1 MSRSYKVEMG
11 AELFKKYAG
20 SSMKIFYRSLLRH
33 PFLVGM
39 VFILIWMHR
48 LFPLFFSFLLSSSP
62 VIVST
67 AVLLGTLLSF
77 GQPNIPEIEKE
88 PKSEQYEIQKLESK
102 VMSQTETVERD
113 GNFASE
119 ETNISRIE
127 VGEKSFEVFNSV
139 NDDNSCVEVN
149 KPLYLVDDGE
159 FVTEENCENSQFE
172 EDQLVDE
179 AKNEIDEVK
188 VVLGSHYSP
197 LKQSEDE
204 RIVLENDDKLWEGS
218 ADPLNSDPALLWK
231 RVEGDGYDEDE
242 DDDDDDDEGDDDDD
256 DDDSGSDLAESS
268 SPDASMADIIPMLDE
283 LHPLLS
289 EEQEIRQEHNDDEDG
304 MINHEDSEHSLELS
318 ESSSESNDEDGHE
331 NHKDEQVGEEEEEE
345 ESKHT
350 DKEDEPRSA
359 ITWTEDDQKNLMNL
373 GTSEMERNRRLENL
387 IARRRARKTMR
398 MQAEKNLIDLESAD
412 LPWSIPPIST
422 TRSNPFDY
430 DSHDNIPG
438 SAPSVLLKRRNP
450 FDLPYDPNEE
460 KPDLVGD
467 TFQQEFA
474 GFQPK
479 EPFFRRHESF
489 NVGPSNFGAL
499 RSERQE
505 TKLRPYFVPERTF
518 QRQFSGISDS
528 KVSSVPDTESVSS
541 ADDLENKD
549 HEDEQSLEQELV
561 SEKDQ
566 EHEHPELISESH
578 ERPYFVPEHVASLAY
593 ERQLSGVSDSKLS
606 SIPDTESVSSASD
619 LENKD
624 HIEDDHHSLE
634 PELVSE
640 KDQEHEHEELISES
654 HERPYFVPEH
664 LGSVAFERQ
673 SSEVSDSKLSSISD
687 TESVS
692 SADDLENKDHIDLS
706 QEPELISFEDD
717 IDDNVESVQVR
728 EGDERLHEDEIS
740 VGNVMNQQEVVNVVS
755 SMEIMAEAVHSR
767 ASSLSSSDEVSEQV
781 YNEKDGDEVATSV
794 SETSSYFEEHG
805 SLIERSEIDDT
816 SLSVEESHPKEPVY
830 DTSPRSVT
838 RNLSSSSISNDL
850 HAISERHGSFSGQDS
865 QETAPKTEMD
875 CHGNDV
881 ELIDSSAADEV
892 GSRSITNRDL
902 NDLELNLEPSVVDDH
917 LHKDESFQHTD
928 DQHQSSSSADVL
940 LDMDASHQPEQVEGS
955 SSNSNGRSH
964 ENTQQEEVISQPEEE
979 DPEELQVQ
987 EHKQGEVT
995 SSNGETYENPN
1006 PTHHQFIS
1014 EEEEAIP
1021 QPQEEVPLLDTTANE
1036 QSEDNPEL
1044 VQVQITS
1051 NNLDNL
1057 QMEEPQNDIS
1067 RSIDS
1072 VLNAQFDVVETE
1084 EPGNRVDPD
1093 VPDNIEDV
1101 DEIHEMDENFLVELD
1116 AVGDFSVSDLVS
1128 TSNEMEQDPHA
1139 YDHVLE
1145 TKLSADE
1152 NSYSKDLGSVLNVTE
1167 QPPHALEHDLETKH
1181 SGDENSYPKDLEST
1195 LNEMKEDSHD
1205 LETKCSADE
1214 DSYSKDL
1221 GLEQNPHSLEHD
1233 LETKHSE
1240 DLGATLDEMKQTPH
1254 DLETKLSGDEVLGS
1268 TLKEMKQDP
1277 DASEHDIET
1286 KHSGD
1291 EDSYSKDLRLSLDD
1305 EMKQDP
1311 HDLETKHSE
1320 DEESYSEAIG
1330 STLNEMRVQEPEASG
1345 HALETFYSVDE
1356 YAFSKFVES
1365 ALNEMKQEPQAL
1377 EHVLE
1382 TNPSADEDLSKTKLN
1397 MDEEQVMESQNEKES
1412 SNIEVAGASEA
1423 EAFKTNLTNNN
1434 TNELVVALPQETESN
1449 SISATLVNHGTENVS
1464 STNNTDKE

>member
-1 MSRSYKVEMG
+1 MG
-11 AELFKKYAG
+11 PELFKKYAS

-48 LFPLFFSFLLSSSP
+48 LFPSFFSFLLSSSP

-119 ETNISRIE
+119 ATNISRIE

-204 RIVLENDDKLWEGS
+204 HIVLESDDKLWEGS

-242 DDDDDDDEGDDDDD
+242 DDDDDDDDDDEGDDDDDDD

-304 MINHEDSEHSLELS
+304 MINHEDSEHSLESS
-318 ESSSESNDEDGHE
+318 ESSSESNDEDVNE
-331 NHKDEQVGEEEEEE
+331 DHKDEQVGEEDEDDEEEE
-345 ESKHT
+345 EDKESKHT

-398 MQAEKNLIDLESAD
+398 MQAENNLIDLESAD

-430 DSHDNIPG
+430 DSQDNIPG

-541 ADDLENKD
+541 AGDLENKD

-566 EHEHPELISESH
+566 EHEHEELISESH

-664 LGSVAFERQ
+664 VASLAYERQ
-673 SSEVSDSKLSSISD
+673 SSGVSDSKLSSISD
-687 TESVS
+687 TDSVS

-717 IDDNVESVQVR
+717 IDGNVESVQVT

-740 VGNVMNQQEVVNVVS
+740 VGNVMNQEEVVNVVS
-755 SMEIMAEAVHSR
+755 IMAEAVHSSR

-781 YNEKDGDEVATSV
+781 YNEKDGDEVASSV

-805 SLIERSEIDDT
+805 SLIERSEIDVT

-850 HAISERHGSFSGQDS
+850 QAISERHASFSGQDS
-865 QETAPKTEMD
+865 QETAPKTETD

-940 LDMDASHQPEQVEGS
+940 LDMDASHQPEQVEVS
-955 SSNSNGRSH
+955 SSNFNEKSH
-964 ENTQQEEVISQPEEE
+964 ENTQQEEVISQPEED

-987 EHKQGEVT
+987 EPKQGEVT
-995 SSNGETYENPN
+995 SSNGETYGNPN
-1006 PTHHQFIS
+1006 PTHHQFVS
-1014 EEEEAIP
+1014 EEEEEAIP
-1021 QPQEEVPLLDTTANE
+1021 QPQEEVPLLDTTANK
-1036 QSEDNPEL
+1036 QSEENTEL

-1057 QMEEPQNDIS
+1057 QIEEPQNDIS

-1072 VLNAQFDVVETE
+1072 VLNAKFDVVETE
-1084 EPGNRVDPD
+1084 EPGKRVDPD

-1101 DEIHEMDENFLVELD
+1101 DEIHEMDETFLVELD
-1116 AVGDFSVSDLVS
+1116 AVGDFSVNNDLVS
-1128 TSNEMEQDPHA
+1128 TSNEMKHDPHA
-1139 YDHVLE
+1139 FE

-1152 NSYSKDLGSVLNVTE
+1152 DSYSKDLGSVLNVME
-1167 QPPHALEHDLETKH
+1167 QPAHALEHDLETKH
-1181 SGDENSYPKDLEST
+1181 SGDEHSYPKDQESS
-1195 LNEMKEDSHD
+1195 LNEKKEDSHD

-1221 GLEQNPHSLEHD
+1221 GLEQNPHSLERD
-1233 LETKHSE
+1233 LETNKHSE
-1240 DLGATLDEMKQTPH
+1240 DLGATLDEMKQNPH

-1291 EDSYSKDLRLSLDD
+1291 EDSYSKDLGLSLDD
-1305 EMKQDP
+1305 
-1311 HDLETKHSE
+1311 LETKLSE

-1330 STLNEMRVQEPEASG
+1330 STLNEMRVQKPEASG

-1382 TNPSADEDLSKTKLN
+1382 TNPSADEDLYPINLSKTKLN
-1397 MDEEQVMESQNEKES
+1397 MDEEQVLESQNEKES

-1423 EAFKTNLTNNN
+1423 EAFKTKLTNNN
-1434 TNELVVALPQETESN
+1434 TNELLALPKETESN
-1449 SISATLVNHGTENVS
+1449 FASASMVNHGTENAS
-1464 STNNTDKE
+1464 STSNTDKE